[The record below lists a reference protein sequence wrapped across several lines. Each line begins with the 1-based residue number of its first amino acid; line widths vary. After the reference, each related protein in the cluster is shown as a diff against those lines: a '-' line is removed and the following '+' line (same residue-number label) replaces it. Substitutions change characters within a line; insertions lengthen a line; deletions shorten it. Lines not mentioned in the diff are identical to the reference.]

1 MDHSLSR
8 RKSALALRSRHRCRF
23 GSSAQFARIL
33 ARDFEKTAA
42 KEFRFD
48 AEADATE
55 STTGERMPR
64 RERQLSPP
72 WRRAIPTMV
81 LPLARFGWWRPKT
94 SPRRS
99 DTAISTPFVSALV
112 RHAVTFNGT
121 KNIVKTHAG
130 VEDPAKTENQA

>member
-1 MDHSLSR
+1 MNLFPNFAICASN
-8 RKSALALRSRHRCRF
+8 
-23 GSSAQFARIL
+23 QFRYG
-33 ARDFEKTAA
+33 
-42 KEFRFD
+42 
-48 AEADATE
+48 AESDATE

-81 LPLARFGWWRPKT
+81 LPLARVGWWRPKT
-94 SPRRS
+94 SPHRS

-112 RHAVTFNGT
+112 RHAVTFNRT